1 MSHSGYLINQLT
13 SERLISSV
21 GCNSFTETDT
31 WEGRQVPMSH
41 EWHNEYNTYSFGKKK
56 LLRRYKRTWK
66 LLSRMGRDLRD
77 KKKPHN
83 IFFTSGQVKNHCLSM
98 REWI

>member
-13 SERLISSV
+13 SERLKSSV
-21 GCNSFTETDT
+21 GCKSLTETDA
-31 WEGRQVPMSH
+31 WEGRRVPMSH

-56 LLRRYKRTWK
+56 LLRRHKRTWK

-77 KKKPHN
+77 KEKKPT
-83 IFFTSGQVKNHCLSM
+83 IFSSHQVNLKITACQ
-98 REWI
+98 